1 MKTMKGPPISH
12 LRLDKTVRDIGTHRE
27 NYILATLQKNILGAE
42 AATRS
47 ACSAPLR
54 EFSYD
59 RRTCGTRD
67 LDLSEP
73 ISEKTGYWA
82 NPSNISSKPP
92 RWIVHI
98 DATGPNLLVDLAR
111 NEEGESMLA
120 AGTVGYINNS
130 RGRCSLAAFRLM
142 PSVKLTD
149 ESYAF
154 PTEWEWIVQ
163 FAFGKPLPVG
173 TSGDSLSDFSP
184 ERSEIGYKGRA
195 DAKSNVKIQ
204 QISLVMTLAPRQPFK
219 LPDGRLIT
227 YEEVSDILQSWF
239 SLGTAET
246 YTYDPCDPDELT
258 RIEVDLSRN
267 FGSAIGEREMDH
279 PNIIP
284 SPELFGVPGEVY
296 DLINASLQAGK
307 RHFIFHGPPGTGK
320 TTLAQY
326 VAENIGEAED
336 DVGAPY
342 TLLTGSSSWSSQD
355 IVGGYQPLGPGKMG
369 FIPGV
374 MLREFHKPI
383 IIDELN
389 RCPID
394 KVIGPL
400 FSVLSG
406 HATSLPY
413 RVNVEDPASPFYRL
427 LPKANPSMAPHE
439 FAPSP
444 NWAMICTLNQADK
457 NQLEQV
463 SLAMAR
469 RFTWIR
475 LGVPPDLRSFVH
487 SMLVKLA
494 LLKTPYNELLP
505 NPVADA
511 WRIVCDFRE
520 LGAAPTIDF
529 LKLAA
534 NVDNSIDFLAT
545 PLPSTQRVFVAVFA
559 ATFFPLLDGI
569 GKDEAVEM
577 TSALSV
583 AWNLSEEVTIEI
595 ESRLLDMAL

>member
-1 MKTMKGPPISH
+1 M
-12 LRLDKTVRDIGTHRE
+12 
-27 NYILATLQKNILGAE
+27 ATLQKNILGAE

-54 EFSYD
+54 DFSYA

-67 LDLSEP
+67 LELSEP
-73 ISEKTGYWA
+73 LSETAGYWA

-92 RWIVHI
+92 RWILRI
-98 DATGPNLLVDLAR
+98 DATGSDLSVDLAR
-111 NEEGESMLA
+111 DEEGEPMQG
-120 AGTVGYINNS
+120 AGTVGYINNGQ
-130 RGRCSLAAFRLM
+130 GRCALAAFRLM
-142 PSVKLTD
+142 PSVKLAD

-154 PTEWEWIVQ
+154 PRDWEWIVQ

-195 DAKSNVKIQ
+195 DAKSSVRIQ

-219 LPDGRLIT
+219 LPDGRLMT
-227 YEEVSDILQSWF
+227 YEDATDALHAWLSS
-239 SLGTAET
+239 GTAET
-246 YTYDPCDPDELT
+246 YVYDPSDPDELT
-258 RIEVDLSRN
+258 RIEVDLGRC
-267 FGSAIGEREMDH
+267 FGSANDERASDS

-296 DLINASLQAGK
+296 DLINASVRAGK

-326 VAENIGEAED
+326 VAENIGDIGDNED
-336 DVGAPY
+336 QY

-355 IVGGYQPLGPGKMG
+355 LVGGYQPLGPGKMG

-406 HATSLPY
+406 HATSLQY

-427 LPKANPSMAPHE
+427 LPKTNPAMAPHE
-439 FAPSP
+439 FAPGP

-463 SLAMAR
+463 SLAMTR

-475 LGVPPDLRSFVH
+475 IGVPHDLRSFVH
-487 SMLVKLA
+487 SMLAKLA
-494 LLKTPYNELLP
+494 LLKAPYNELLP

-511 WRIVCDFRE
+511 WRIVCGFRE
-520 LGAAPTIDF
+520 LGAAPAIDF

-534 NVDNSIDFLAT
+534 AVDESIDFLAA
-545 PLPSTQRVFVAVFA
+545 PLPSTQRVFVAAFA
-559 ATFFPLLDGI
+559 ATFLPLLDGI
-569 GKDEAVEM
+569 GKDEAVDM
-577 TSALSV
+577 GSALSA
-583 AWNLSEEVTIEI
+583 AWNLSEDASSEMER
-595 ESRLLDMAL
+595 RLLDLAL

>member
-1 MKTMKGPPISH
+1 M
-12 LRLDKTVRDIGTHRE
+12 
-27 NYILATLQKNILGAE
+27 ATLQRNILGAE

-54 EFSYD
+54 DFSYD

-67 LDLSEP
+67 LALSEP
-73 ISEKTGYWA
+73 VSEKTGYWT

-92 RWIVHI
+92 RWIVRI
-98 DATGPNLLVDLAR
+98 DATSSDLSVDLAR
-111 NEEGESMLA
+111 HEDGEPLQGS
-120 AGTVGYINNS
+120 GTIGYINNGQ
-130 RGRCSLAAFRLM
+130 GRCALAAFRLM
-142 PSVKLTD
+142 PSVKCAD

-154 PTEWEWIVQ
+154 PSEWEWVIQ

-195 DAKSNVKIQ
+195 DAKSSVKIQ
-204 QISLVMTLAPRQPFK
+204 QISLVMTLAPRQPFQ

-227 YEEVSDILQSWF
+227 YEDATDALQAWLS
-239 SLGTAET
+239 SGTAET
-246 YTYDPCDPDELT
+246 FAYDPSDRDELT
-258 RIEVDLSRN
+258 RIEVDLGRC
-267 FGSAIGEREMDH
+267 FGSATAEDITNS

-284 SPELFGVPGEVY
+284 SPELFGIPGEVY
-296 DLINASLQAGK
+296 ELINASLRAGK

-326 VAENIGEAED
+326 VAEIIG
-336 DVGAPY
+336 DVADGEGDTY

-355 IVGGYQPLGPGKMG
+355 LVGGYQPLGPGKMG

-374 MLREFHKPI
+374 MLREFSKPI

-400 FSVLSG
+400 FAVLSG
-406 HATSLPY
+406 HSTSLQY
-413 RVNVEDPASPFYRL
+413 RVNVEDPLSPFYRL
-427 LPKANPSMAPHE
+427 LPKRNQAMTPHE
-439 FAPSP
+439 FAPGP
-444 NWAMICTLNQADK
+444 KWAMICTLNQADK

-463 SLAMAR
+463 SLAMTR

-475 LGVPPDLRSFVH
+475 IGVPTDLRKFVH
-487 SMLVKLA
+487 SILAKLA
-494 LLKTPYNELLP
+494 LLKGPYTDLIP

-511 WRIVCDFRE
+511 WRIVCGFRE
-520 LGAAPTIDF
+520 LGAAPAIDF

-534 NVDNSIDFLAT
+534 AVDESIDFLAV
-545 PLPSTQRVFVAVFA
+545 PLPSTQRVFVAAFA
-559 ATFFPLLDGI
+559 STFLPLLDGI
-569 GKDEAVEM
+569 GKDEAVDM
-577 TSALSV
+577 ASALSA
-583 AWNLSEEVTIEI
+583 AWNLSEEASSEM
-595 ESRLLDMAL
+595 ERRLMDLAL

>member
-1 MKTMKGPPISH
+1 
-12 LRLDKTVRDIGTHRE
+12 
-27 NYILATLQKNILGAE
+27 LATLQKNILGAE

-54 EFSYD
+54 DFSYA

-67 LDLSEP
+67 LELSEP
-73 ISEKTGYWA
+73 LSETAGYWA

-92 RWIVHI
+92 RWILRI
-98 DATGPNLLVDLAR
+98 DATGSDLSVDLAR
-111 NEEGESMLA
+111 DEEGEPMQG
-120 AGTVGYINNS
+120 AGTVGYINNGQ
-130 RGRCSLAAFRLM
+130 GRCALAAFRLM
-142 PSVKLTD
+142 PSVKLAD

-154 PTEWEWIVQ
+154 PRDWEWIVQ

-195 DAKSNVKIQ
+195 DAKSSVRIQ

-219 LPDGRLIT
+219 LPDGRLMT
-227 YEEVSDILQSWF
+227 YEDATDALHAWLSS
-239 SLGTAET
+239 GTAET
-246 YTYDPCDPDELT
+246 YVYDPSDPDELT
-258 RIEVDLSRN
+258 RIEVDLGRC
-267 FGSAIGEREMDH
+267 FGSANDERASDS

-296 DLINASLQAGK
+296 DLINASVRAGK

-326 VAENIGEAED
+326 VAENIGDIGDNED
-336 DVGAPY
+336 QY

-355 IVGGYQPLGPGKMG
+355 LVGGYQPLGPGKMG

-406 HATSLPY
+406 HATSLQY

-427 LPKANPSMAPHE
+427 LPKTNPAMAPHE
-439 FAPSP
+439 FAPGP

-463 SLAMAR
+463 SLAMTR

-475 LGVPPDLRSFVH
+475 IGVPHDLRSFVH
-487 SMLVKLA
+487 SMLAKLA
-494 LLKTPYNELLP
+494 LLKAPYNELLP

-511 WRIVCDFRE
+511 WRIVCGFRE
-520 LGAAPTIDF
+520 LGAAPAIDF

-534 NVDNSIDFLAT
+534 AVDESIDFLAA
-545 PLPSTQRVFVAVFA
+545 PLPSTQRVFVAAFA
-559 ATFFPLLDGI
+559 ATFLPLLDGI
-569 GKDEAVEM
+569 GKDEAVDM
-577 TSALSV
+577 GSALSA
-583 AWNLSEEVTIEI
+583 AWNLSEDASSEMER
-595 ESRLLDMAL
+595 RLLDLAL

>member
-1 MKTMKGPPISH
+1 M
-12 LRLDKTVRDIGTHRE
+12 
-27 NYILATLQKNILGAE
+27 ATLQKNILGAE

-54 EFSYD
+54 DFSYD

-67 LDLSEP
+67 LELSEP

-98 DATGPNLLVDLAR
+98 DASGSDLSVDLAHSD
-111 NEEGESMLA
+111 EGEPLPG
-120 AGTVGYINNS
+120 AGTVGYINNGQ
-130 RGRCSLAAFRLM
+130 GRCALAAFRLM
-142 PSVKLTD
+142 PSVKLAD
-149 ESYAF
+149 ESYTF
-154 PTEWEWIVQ
+154 PREWEWIVQ
-163 FAFGKPLPVG
+163 FAFGKPLPAG

-195 DAKSNVKIQ
+195 EVKSSVKIQ
-204 QISLVMTLAPRQPFK
+204 QISLVMTLAPRQPFE
-219 LPDGRLIT
+219 LPDGRVMT
-227 YEEVSDILQSWF
+227 YEDATDALQAWL

-246 YTYDPCDPDELT
+246 YVYDPSDPAELI
-258 RIEVDLSRN
+258 RIEVDLGRC
-267 FGSAIGEREMDH
+267 FGSAIGERATDTA
-279 PNIIP
+279 NVIP

-296 DLINASLQAGK
+296 DLINASLRAGK

-326 VAENIGEAED
+326 VAESIGEVGDGED
-336 DVGAPY
+336 QY

-355 IVGGYQPLGPGKMG
+355 LVGGYQPLGPGKMG

-406 HATSLPY
+406 HATSLQY
-413 RVNVEDPASPFYRL
+413 RVNVEDPASPFFRL
-427 LPKANPSMAPHE
+427 LPKANPAMAPHE

-463 SLAMAR
+463 SLAMTR

-475 LGVPPDLRSFVH
+475 IGVPSDLRSFVH
-487 SMLVKLA
+487 SMLAKLG
-494 LLKTPYNELLP
+494 LLKAPYDDLLP

-511 WRIVCDFRE
+511 WHIVCGFRE
-520 LGAAPTIDF
+520 LGAAPAIDF

-534 NVDNSIDFLAT
+534 AIDKSIDFLAT
-545 PLPSTQRVFVAVFA
+545 PRPSTQRVFVAAFA
-559 ATFFPLLDGI
+559 ATFLPLLDGI
-569 GKDEAVEM
+569 GKDEAVDM
-577 TSALSV
+577 ASALSA
-583 AWNLSEEVTIEI
+583 AWNLSEEGSSEM
-595 ESRLLDMAL
+595 ERRLLDLSL

>member
-1 MKTMKGPPISH
+1 MQG
-12 LRLDKTVRDIGTHRE
+12 
-27 NYILATLQKNILGAE
+27 
-42 AATRS
+42 
-47 ACSAPLR
+47 
-54 EFSYD
+54 
-59 RRTCGTRD
+59 
-67 LDLSEP
+67 
-73 ISEKTGYWA
+73 
-82 NPSNISSKPP
+82 
-92 RWIVHI
+92 
-98 DATGPNLLVDLAR
+98 
-111 NEEGESMLA
+111 
-120 AGTVGYINNS
+120 AGTVGYINNGQ
-130 RGRCSLAAFRLM
+130 GRCALAAFRLM
-142 PSVKLTD
+142 PSVKLAD

-154 PTEWEWIVQ
+154 PSDWEWIVQ

-195 DAKSNVKIQ
+195 DAKSSVRIQ

-219 LPDGRLIT
+219 LPDGRLMT
-227 YEEVSDILQSWF
+227 YEDATDALHAWLSS
-239 SLGTAET
+239 GTAET
-246 YTYDPCDPDELT
+246 YVYDPSDPDELT
-258 RIEVDLSRN
+258 RIEVDLGRC
-267 FGSAIGEREMDH
+267 FGSANDERASDS

-296 DLINASLQAGK
+296 DLINASVRAGK

-326 VAENIGEAED
+326 VAENIGDIGDNED
-336 DVGAPY
+336 QY

-355 IVGGYQPLGPGKMG
+355 LVGGYQPLGPGKMG

-406 HATSLPY
+406 HATSLQY

-427 LPKANPSMAPHE
+427 LPKANPAMAPHE
-439 FAPSP
+439 FAPGP

-463 SLAMAR
+463 SLAMTR

-475 LGVPPDLRSFVH
+475 IGVPHDLRSFVH
-487 SMLVKLA
+487 SMLAKLA
-494 LLKTPYNELLP
+494 LLKAPYNELLP

-511 WRIVCDFRE
+511 WRIVCGFRE
-520 LGAAPTIDF
+520 LGAAPAIDF

-534 NVDNSIDFLAT
+534 AVDESIDFLAA
-545 PLPSTQRVFVAVFA
+545 PLPSTQRVFVAAFA
-559 ATFFPLLDGI
+559 ATFLPLLDGI
-569 GKDEAVEM
+569 GKDEAVDM
-577 TSALSV
+577 GSALSA
-583 AWNLSEEVTIEI
+583 AWNLSEDASSEMER
-595 ESRLLDMAL
+595 RLLDLAL